1 MKKKKHFKSLASLLE
16 QNSTGSVKTSGG
28 KFFGQDT
35 FDFLSLIEAWPKI
48 VGDRL
53 GKYTIPLKNHNGNLT
68 VLTNHSAFS
77 QQLGFLEEELKK
89 KIIGKFPTLKG
100 KINRIT
106 FIYNTVHFDKQ
117 VNISKSIVKNQPK
130 DETKEKKIFHKYSPT
145 YKKLKVEADELLS
158 DVDDHEVREILSSL
172 YIQKKSE

>member
-1 MKKKKHFKSLASLLE
+1 MKKKNHFKSLANLLE
-16 QNSTGSVKTSGG
+16 QNSTGSVRTSGG

-35 FDFLSLIEAWPKI
+35 FDFLSLIQAWPKI

-53 GKYTIPLKNHNGNLT
+53 GKYTIPLKNHNNNLT

-89 KIIGKFPTLKG
+89 KIIAKFPTLKG
-100 KINRIT
+100 KVNRIT
-106 FIYNTVHFDKQ
+106 FIYNTVHFEKQ
-117 VNISKSIVKNQPK
+117 VNISKSFVKPEPEDNL
-130 DETKEKKIFHKYSPT
+130 KEKKIFHKYSPI
-145 YKKLKVEADELLS
+145 YKKLKNEAMDLLS
-158 DVDDHEVREILSSL
+158 EIEDPEVKEILTSI